1 MGMIINIDKAL
12 EQRSEFNILKEPL
25 HMMLKNQQEAWEKE
39 NPIDLLFVR
48 GTLNGFQ
55 ETYVSNI
62 GFDHAFKET
71 SDYSVGPIFNTAEGF
86 AATYTSRTFQGSF
99 IITQQVLEDSDARKV
114 KDTATAFLK
123 RWHGDTVDY
132 AMKAVSAGF
141 GVAKDYEGS
150 TLLLKSADT
159 SDGDIIANGTNQK
172 NPLFY
177 KNHMTVKR
185 KDGAAPIAQSNMFA
199 ATLANHTAAI
209 SLTDPEAVSKMAD
222 LINYVITAMENY
234 RDDNGKRA
242 VVLGEKTIVAPNN
255 ARLKAILESA
265 VAMDVFG
272 GVPNPAYKRAV
283 VKTNPYLND
292 MDCCI
297 KSDGSVLGF
306 FIVDKA
312 YNAANHGLEF
322 TERIPLTLDATW
334 EKRPKGVI
342 YDGRQR
348 FDINVAT
355 WRGIAYVA
363 IGISSTE
370 SDWNYYGKFTE
381 YTPAVIAKVVK
392 TIS

>member
-1 MGMIINIDKAL
+1 MGMIINIDQAL
-12 EQRSEFNILKEPL
+12 EQRTQYNILKEPL
-25 HMMLKNQQEAWEKE
+25 HKMLKDQQEAWEKE

-48 GTLNGFQ
+48 NTIASFQ
-55 ETYVSNI
+55 ETYTSNI
-62 GFDHAFKET
+62 GFDHAFAET
-71 SDYSVGPIFNTAEGF
+71 SDYAVGPIFNTAEGF
-86 AATYTSRTFQGSF
+86 AATYTTRTFQGSF
-99 IITQQVLEDSDARKV
+99 IITQQVLEDGKMGQV
-114 KDTATAFLK
+114 KDDATMFLK
-123 RWHGDTVDY
+123 RWHGDCVEY
-132 AMKAVSAGF
+132 ALTALSSGF
-141 GVAKDYEGS
+141 GVQKDYLGS
-150 TLLLKSADT
+150 KLLLKSADT
-159 SDGDIIANGTNQK
+159 DDGDIMMNGNNQK
-172 NPLFY
+172 NPLFC
-177 KNHMTVKR
+177 KTHKTVKR
-185 KDGAAPIAQSNMFA
+185 KDGTGALSQSNMFA
-199 ATLANHTAAI
+199 ATLANHSAAI

-255 ARLKAILESA
+255 ARLKAVLESA

-297 KSDGSVLGF
+297 KNDGSVLGF

-312 YNAANHGLEF
+312 YNAANHGPEF
-322 TERIPLTLDATW
+322 TERIPLTLNAVW
-334 EKRPKGVI
+334 EKRPMGVI

-348 FDINVAT
+348 FDINVAA

-363 IGISSTE
+363 IGISSTD